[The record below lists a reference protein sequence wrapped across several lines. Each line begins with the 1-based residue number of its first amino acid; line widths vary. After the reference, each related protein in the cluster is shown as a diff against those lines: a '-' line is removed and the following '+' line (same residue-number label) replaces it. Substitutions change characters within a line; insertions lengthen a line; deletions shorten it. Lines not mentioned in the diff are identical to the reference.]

1 MTDKKVAVVFG
12 ASGIIG
18 RNLAERLASSGSWE
32 VVSVARHAH
41 NDLPGSRPIACDLSD
56 AKSAQ

>member
-1 MTDKKVAVVFG
+1 VVFG

-41 NDLPGSRPIACDLSD
+41 NDLPGSRPISD
-56 AKSAQ
+56 AKSAQICRLAW